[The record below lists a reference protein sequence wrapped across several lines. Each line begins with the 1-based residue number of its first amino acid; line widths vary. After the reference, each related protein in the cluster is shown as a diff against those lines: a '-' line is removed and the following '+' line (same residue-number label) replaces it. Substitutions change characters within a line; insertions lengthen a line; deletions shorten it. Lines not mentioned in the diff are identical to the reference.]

1 MLTKEK
7 AKEKCKEWME
17 VTDKNISDIQNIKQ
31 DIHTIKTNH
40 LYHIEKDMVK
50 QSKQIEKIDNRLWW
64 ILGLLISSLVISAIK
79 SGIAM

>member
-17 VTDKNISDIQNIKQ
+17 VTDKNLTDIENIKQ

-50 QSKQIEKIDNRLWW
+50 QSKAIEKIDTRIWAVLI
-64 ILGLLISSLVISAIK
+64 ILVVSTVIGVVKNGL
-79 SGIAM
+79 